1 MSYSAVYVFIDYEDY
16 IAAMVLEESQGSDFI
31 IPDTTPLPYTSG
43 DSLNVNT
50 LTSGKILSPLMF
62 RFLLFI
68 DLLYIFTKKIK

>member
-31 IPDTTPLPYTSG
+31 IPDTTPLPYTSC

-50 LTSGKILSPLMF
+50 LTSGKIL
-62 RFLLFI
+62 
-68 DLLYIFTKKIK
+68 

>member
-1 MSYSAVYVFIDYEDY
+1 MSYSAVNVFIDYEDY

-50 LTSGKILSPLMF
+50 LTSGKIL
-62 RFLLFI
+62 
-68 DLLYIFTKKIK
+68 